1 MMKTK
6 HYLSILLFVIYNYSS
21 AQSIIYSGQIGAF
34 TNANSFSIN
43 PAGFIFVSDIAT
55 NEITKLDTLGK
66 TLKSIGGYGWNESSF
81 DFPSHI
87 FATALNVYIAD
98 KNNHRIQFFDKD
110 LNFLSEF
117 STTDKPDDKIKFKYP
132 LCVSVSNQGDLF
144 LLENDNKRILKF
156 NIRGQYQ
163 TAIGSFDSGIYSLT
177 NPKKFILTEDLKI
190 MLIDSKLLIIYDQ
203 FGNAI
208 KKTSLEFEPI
218 SISFAHRAICL
229 NDSKQI
235 MILNNYNS
243 VTGFLDYKI
252 FNPNLEEEISD
263 AIVFH
268 SKLYVLTK
276 TTLNVFNIIN

>member
-43 PAGFIFVSDIAT
+43 PAGFVFVSDIAT

-252 FNPNLEEEISD
+252 FNPNLEE
-263 AIVFH
+263 
-268 SKLYVLTK
+268 
-276 TTLNVFNIIN
+276 